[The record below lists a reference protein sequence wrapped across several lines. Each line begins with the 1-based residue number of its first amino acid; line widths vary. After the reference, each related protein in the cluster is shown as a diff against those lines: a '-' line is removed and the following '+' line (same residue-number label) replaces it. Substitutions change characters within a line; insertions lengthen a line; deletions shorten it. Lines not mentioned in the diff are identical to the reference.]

1 MQETPLPLLLTPE
14 QAAERLGVRRTK
26 IYELIR
32 AGDLESVK
40 VGRLRR
46 VPADALTDYV
56 ESLRKE
62 KKSDA

>member
-14 QAAERLGVRRTK
+14 QAAGRLGVRRTK

-32 AGDLESVK
+32 SGDLESVK

-62 KKSDA
+62 KKADA